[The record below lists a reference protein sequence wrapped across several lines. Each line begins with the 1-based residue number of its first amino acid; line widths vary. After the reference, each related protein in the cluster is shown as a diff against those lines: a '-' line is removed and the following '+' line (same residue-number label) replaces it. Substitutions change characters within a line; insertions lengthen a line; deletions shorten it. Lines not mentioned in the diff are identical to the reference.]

1 MKKQLA
7 LVAMATLSIAGSL
20 AGTSLAAD
28 LPSRKAPVVAPPPLT
43 WTGLYVGANIGGAW
57 SGSNSGSLQV
67 WGGPPALSAV
77 PLGSNVFNNYGGLIG
92 GGQFGYNYQVS
103 SILIGAEADIQGLA
117 ASNGGVNFLGA
128 SSGGGVNYA
137 TAGKAVSNLQYIGTV
152 RGRVGYLVMPTLLAY
167 GTAGFAYGG
176 VSSTVYLA
184 TSGTDGSG
192 GGGSLS
198 YANTQT
204 GWTAGGGLEWMFAP
218 NWSAKAEYLYYSLSN
233 GYAST
238 TIADTNTNA
247 WSYGVGASRSY
258 NGNIVRAGVNYHVNW
273 SPAPIVAKF

>member
-1 MKKQLA
+1 MNRKLA
-7 LVAMATLSIAGSL
+7 LVAMATLSF

-28 LPSRKAPVVAPPPLT
+28 LPSRKAPVVAPPALT
-43 WTGLYVGANIGGAW
+43 WSGLYVGANIGGAW
-57 SGSNSGSLQV
+57 SGNNSGSLQV
-67 WGGPPALSAV
+67 FGGAPALSAV

-92 GGQFGYNYQVS
+92 GGQVGYNFQYTNF
-103 SILIGAEADIQGLA
+103 LIGAEADIQGLST
-117 ASNGGVNFLGA
+117 SNGGVNFLGA
-128 SSGGGVNYA
+128 SSGGGVNY
-137 TAGKAVSNLQYIGTV
+137 TTFGKAVSNLQYIGTL

-176 VSSTVYLA
+176 VSSSVYLA
-184 TSGTDGSG
+184 TSGSDGSG

-233 GYAST
+233 AYA
-238 TIADTNTNA
+238 NTVVAAAGNA
-247 WSYGVGASRSY
+247 WSYGVGASRSF
-258 NGNIVRAGVNYHVNW
+258 NGNIVRAGVNYHLNW
-273 SPAPIVAKF
+273 SPAPVVAKY